1 MQKNYKIIHIITRL
15 DKEVQQKIHS
25 FLFWEQIRKK
35 MGLAGKDV
43 AMIFNEEI
51 MVKRIIKLYKELLAK
66 KIFLQVLNKRSN
78 SGVSLAF

>member
-43 AMIFNEEI
+43 AMIFNEEGAAF
-51 MVKRIIKLYKELLAK
+51 VNAQFSDLNR
-66 KIFLQVLNKRSN
+66 VLR
-78 SGVSLAF
+78 GVSE